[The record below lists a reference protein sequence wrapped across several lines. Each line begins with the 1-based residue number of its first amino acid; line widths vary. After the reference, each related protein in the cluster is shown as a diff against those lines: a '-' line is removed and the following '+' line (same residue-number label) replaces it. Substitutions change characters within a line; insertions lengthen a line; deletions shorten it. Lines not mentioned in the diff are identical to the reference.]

1 MMKNILLVIC
11 TFHLGVFTFSQN
23 VEFKSSN
30 FKNDKEGFKKAEAA
44 IELGDTYFQKANSLL
59 FGIKDYKGNFIYA
72 KKQFDIAQSFNPS
85 NALLNFKI
93 GVCLFNSS
101 NPLTSV
107 EFFIKAK
114 ELGPNCDPFL
124 NYYLGRLAQ
133 LDSKFDEAIAFYVK
147 FSSEYKKA
155 SEYTKFIDQR
165 KKECENAKKLQAN
178 SLRVWVD
185 NVTELSSDK
194 DDITPSISVD
204 GGEMLFSSRRMND
217 NTPDSIGEYDFDIYS
232 SSLEKGNW
240 SAPKKLSGDINT
252 KVDDVVNTMSYDG
265 TTLLMHRSVN
275 NQSDIF
281 ESKLVGANWSTP
293 EKMNT
298 NISNPKYNDRF
309 ACYNHTGYKIYFIR
323 DNEEAENGF
332 QAVYSGMESKL
343 RRDYAT
349 TTFLDVLNSKFNE
362 GPMYITIKGDVLYI
376 SSQGH
381 GSMGGYDI
389 FVSKFVQGQWTA
401 PVNMG
406 YPINSVYDDY
416 FYSPTVNGKF
426 AYITSNRPGGKGGYD
441 IYKVTYWGPDKTP
454 LVSTE
459 DLLISSIIQPVNDN
473 AIESKVY
480 VTRKF
485 LTVFKGNTIDLLN
498 AQPVAA
504 AIDITDN
511 ASGKV
516 TETVNTNSATGKFL
530 ITLPSG
536 KNYGITVKANNYL
549 FHSENFDLPDGGE
562 DNIVSKT
569 IQLKNVAVG
578 NTITLTN
585 IFFDLGKAT
594 LRIESNAEL
603 DRLVKLMNDAPKLKI
618 EISGHTD
625 NTGSAATNES
635 LSQQRASAVVAYLVT
650 KGINTSRLTAKG
662 YGSKKPIASNESE
675 SGRQQNRRTEFKI
688 TSNS

>member
-1 MMKNILLVIC
+1 MKNSLLILFTC
-11 TFHLGVFTFSQN
+11 SLGFLTFSQN

-30 FKNDKEGFKKAEAA
+30 FKGDKVGFKNAETA
-44 IELGDTYFQKANSLL
+44 IELGDSYFEKANKLL
-59 FGIKDYKGNFIYA
+59 FGVKDYKGNFIYA
-72 KKQFDIAQSFNPS
+72 KKQYDIAQKFNPS

-101 NPLTSV
+101 NPTSATSY
-107 EFFIKAK
+107 FSKAK
-114 ELGPNCDPFL
+114 ELDPNCDPFL
-124 NYYLGRLAQ
+124 NYYYGRMAQ
-133 LDSKFDEAIAFYVK
+133 LDAKYDEAIAFYVK
-147 FSSEYKKA
+147 FTTEYKKA
-155 SEYTKFIDQR
+155 TEFTKFIEQR
-165 KKECENAKKLQAN
+165 KKECENAKKQTAN
-178 SLRVWVD
+178 PLRAWVD
-185 NVTELSSDK
+185 NVSELNSEN
-194 DDITPSISVD
+194 DDIAPSISVD
-204 GGEMLFSSRRMND
+204 GADMLFSSRRKNE
-217 NTPDSIGEYDFDIYS
+217 NTPDSIGEYDFDIYA
-232 SSLEKGNW
+232 SSLALGNW
-240 SAPKKLSGDINT
+240 LAPKKLQGDINS
-252 KVDDVVNTMSYDG
+252 KVDDVVNTISYDG
-265 TTLLMHRSVN
+265 TTLLLHRSVN

-293 EKMNT
+293 EVMNH

-349 TTFLDVLNSKFNE
+349 TTFLDVLNSKFSE

-376 SSQGH
+376 ASQGH

-406 YPINSVYDDY
+406 YPINTQYDDF

-459 DLLISSIIQPVNDN
+459 DFLISSILQPVNDN
-473 AIESKVY
+473 VIESKVD

-504 AIDITDN
+504 TIDITDN
-511 ASGKV
+511 ASGKI
-516 TETVNTNSATGKFL
+516 TESVNTNSATGKFL

-536 KNYGITVKANNYL
+536 KNYGIAVKANNYL

-569 IQLKNVAVG
+569 IQLKNIAIG

-594 LRIESNAEL
+594 LRMESNAEL

-625 NTGSAATNES
+625 NTGSAAMNEN
-635 LSQQRASAVVAYLVT
+635 LSQQRANAVVAYVVS
-650 KGINTSRLTAKG
+650 KGIEATRLAAKG
-662 YGSKKPIASNESE
+662 YGSKKPIATNETDA
-675 SGRQQNRRTEFKI
+675 GRQQNRRTEFKI
-688 TSNS
+688 TSN